1 MFERI
6 LVPLD
11 GSVAAEMVLPYVVDA
26 TANFASDIFLVRVA
40 ESASPVICRDCSA
53 YLEIA
58 GQKLNSALESWGVP
72 PGGKVKTQ
80 LLTGNPAIEILKYA
94 AEIDARLIAVAS
106 RGASGAG
113 PWPLGNIAAK
123 ILRASSIPIL
133 LIRQPASEERLAAKK
148 LVSKILAPLDGSN
161 LGEAAIPLIT
171 GIAAKTGAE
180 IVLFRVIEPASAFAG
195 PTGEVA
201 WNFLS
206 TYEANARVPV
216 VSYLERVKSSLAG
229 SHSVTSGMGEGPAA
243 GEIIDYARAN
253 GIDLIAMSTHGRS
266 GIGRWVYGSVAEKVL
281 HSGDE
286 PVLVVRPKN
295 G

>member
-6 LVPLD
+6 IVPLD
-11 GSVAAEMVLPYVVDA
+11 GSVAAEMVLPYVVEE
-26 TANFASDIFLVRVA
+26 TANFASDIFLVRVT
-40 ESASPVICRDCSA
+40 ESSSPVICRDCGA
-53 YLEIA
+53 YLDTTA
-58 GQKLNSALESWGVP
+58 QQLSSMLESWGVK
-72 PGGKVKTQ
+72 PGTNIKTQ

-123 ILRASSIPIL
+123 ILRASSIPVL
-133 LIRQPASEERLAAKK
+133 LIRNPATAERLREKK
-148 LVSKILAPLDGSN
+148 LVKKILAPLDGSK
-161 LGEAAIPLIT
+161 LGEAAMPLVT
-171 GIAAKTGAE
+171 GIADKTGAE
-180 IVLFRVIEPASAFAG
+180 IVLFRVVEPATAFAG

-216 VSYLERVKSSLAG
+216 VSYLEQMKTSMSGHYAVS
-229 SHSVTSGMGEGPAA
+229 SGMGEGPAA
-243 GEIIDYARAN
+243 GEIIDYARLN

-281 HSGDE
+281 HSGEE

-295 G
+295 S